1 MKTQI
6 ILSRVYKKKAV
17 SIKLIAFFIAPNFP
31 IIKILIRI
39 AYKTELLLSLF
50 SPVFIN

>member
-6 ILSRVYKKKAV
+6 ILSRAYKKKAV

-31 IIKILIRI
+31 KIKDCIRFL
-39 AYKTELLLSLF
+39 AKTVPLVSLA
-50 SPVFIN
+50 SRVFIN